1 MLFQSYKTALRNLF
15 RSPLFWLTVLLVTGV
30 SIYMASTRSYTYYD
44 EALNDVILDTDP
56 RFVLDFK
63 TYVQHVSNT
72 CGAKSMVYALPLF
85 AVITSSLI
93 LMRDYGDKFF
103 EIERAAGI
111 KPSHYVWGRVAAL
124 ITVNIVMT
132 FVQCFLCFYWYVF
145 TRGGVD
151 GMDTVAML
159 GDSVIRLTRST
170 LLLSLP
176 AVLFY
181 AALTYGV
188 GCLCK
193 TWIPAAVLGVAY
205 SQLPHL
211 MNYTVSVRVLQV
223 YEVYENYIKPL
234 PKRMRHYLH
243 FYDTDWHEQMMENFG
258 IKPWD
263 PWIALSVI
271 LGSTL
276 LCLLLA
282 HICVRRRRI

>member
-1 MLFQSYKTALRNLF
+1 MFFRTFRITLQNLF

-30 SIYMASTRSYTYYD
+30 TIYEGQNLSYGYYD
-44 EALNDVILDTDP
+44 EALNETIFDTDP
-56 RFVLDFK
+56 RFVLNFQ

-72 CGAKSMVYALPLF
+72 CGAQIMVYALPLF
-85 AVITSSLI
+85 AVITSALI

-111 KPSHYVWGRVAAL
+111 KPARYVWGRAAAL
-124 ITVNIVMT
+124 VTVNTVMT

-151 GMDTVAML
+151 GMDTMTML

-181 AALTYGV
+181 ATLTYGV

-193 TWIPAAVLGVAY
+193 NWIPAAALSVAY
-205 SQLPHL
+205 SQLPLL
-211 MNYTVSVRVLQV
+211 MNYTVSVRLLRI
-223 YEVYENYIKPL
+223 YETYENYIKPI
-234 PKRMRHYLH
+234 PGHMRHYLH
-243 FYDTDWHEQMMENFG
+243 YYDTEWHEKILENFG

-263 PWIALSVI
+263 PWICLSVI

-276 LCLLLA
+276 LYLLLS
-282 HICVRRRRI
+282 HLCVRRRRL

>member
-56 RFVLDFK
+56 RFILDFK

-124 ITVNIVMT
+124 ITVTDGSVK
-132 FVQCFLCFYWYVF
+132 QAEDDLFLCLC
-145 TRGGVD
+145 GK
-151 GMDTVAML
+151 
-159 GDSVIRLTRST
+159 GDADPPLTM
-170 LLLSLP
+170 
-176 AVLFY
+176 
-181 AALTYGV
+181 
-188 GCLCK
+188 
-193 TWIPAAVLGVAY
+193 
-205 SQLPHL
+205 H
-211 MNYTVSVRVLQV
+211 
-223 YEVYENYIKPL
+223 
-234 PKRMRHYLH
+234 
-243 FYDTDWHEQMMENFG
+243 TDRCGQ
-258 IKPWD
+258 I
-263 PWIALSVI
+263 
-271 LGSTL
+271 
-276 LCLLLA
+276 
-282 HICVRRRRI
+282 